1 MKTKLIEWIK
11 KYTEESHAKGY
22 VVNISGGKDSTV
34 VAALLVEAVGADKI
48 LGILQPNGE
57 QKDISDSIKVCELLG
72 IEHVTIPIN
81 LMFSSVLIGI
91 QEFPTIDGI
100 NESQFGSLLKPR
112 VTSTGRQL
120 ELTEKTLTNIPP
132 RIRMTVA
139 RAIAQSIGY
148 RFAGTG
154 NLSERYI
161 GWFTKDGD
169 SACDFNVIAGLT
181 CTQVI
186 ELGDEL
192 GIPHDLVH
200 KDPADGLTGKSD
212 EDNFGFTYEQLDNYI
227 LNGTSGNKDIDK
239 LIEEKHE
246 QSIHK
251 YGVYTPSI
259 ELFYPGNVM
268 SESESISFVPWF
280 NEDGTSNIGESLG
293 KQGFDIKN
301 PENGFNTSFISD
313 LFM

>member
-34 VAALLVEAVGADKI
+34 VAALLVEAVGADKV

-57 QKDISDSIKVCELLG
+57 QKDISDSIRVCKYLG
-72 IEHVTIPIN
+72 IEYKIVNIMESVNSIIN
-81 LMFSSVLIGI
+81 SI
-91 QEFPTIDGI
+91 ERNPTEINIINHKIDD
-100 NESQFGSLLKPR
+100 
-112 VTSTGRQL
+112 
-120 ELTEKTLTNIPP
+120 KTLTNIPP

-139 RAIAQSIGY
+139 RAVAQSIGY

-169 SACDFNVIAGLT
+169 FSCDFNIIAGLT

-186 ELGDEL
+186 KLGDEL

-200 KDPADGLTGKSD
+200 KTPADGLTGKSD

-301 PENGFNTSFISD
+301 PENGVNTSFISD

>member
-34 VAALLVEAVGADKI
+34 VASLLVEAVGADKV

-57 QKDISDSIKVCELLG
+57 QKDISDSIRVCKYLG
-72 IEHVTIPIN
+72 IEYKIVNIMESVNSIIN
-81 LMFSSVLIGI
+81 SI
-91 QEFPTIDGI
+91 ERNPTEINIINHKIDD
-100 NESQFGSLLKPR
+100 
-112 VTSTGRQL
+112 
-120 ELTEKTLTNIPP
+120 KTLTNIPP

-200 KDPADGLTGKSD
+200 KAPADGLTGKSD

>member
-34 VAALLVEAVGADKI
+34 VASLLVEAVGADKV

-57 QKDISDSIKVCELLG
+57 QKDISDSIRVCKYLG
-72 IEHVTIPIN
+72 IEYKIVNIMESVNSIIN
-81 LMFSSVLIGI
+81 SI
-91 QEFPTIDGI
+91 ERNPTEINIINHKIDD
-100 NESQFGSLLKPR
+100 
-112 VTSTGRQL
+112 
-120 ELTEKTLTNIPP
+120 KTLTNIPP

-139 RAIAQSIGY
+139 RAVAQSIGY

>member
-1 MKTKLIEWIK
+1 MESVNSIINSIERNP
-11 KYTEESHAKGY
+11 TEI
-22 VVNISGGKDSTV
+22 NIINH
-34 VAALLVEAVGADKI
+34 KI
-48 LGILQPNGE
+48 
-57 QKDISDSIKVCELLG
+57 DD
-72 IEHVTIPIN
+72 
-81 LMFSSVLIGI
+81 
-91 QEFPTIDGI
+91 
-100 NESQFGSLLKPR
+100 
-112 VTSTGRQL
+112 
-120 ELTEKTLTNIPP
+120 KTLTNIPP

-200 KDPADGLTGKSD
+200 KAPADGLTGKSD

>member
-1 MKTKLIEWIK
+1 MESVNSIINSIERNP
-11 KYTEESHAKGY
+11 TEI
-22 VVNISGGKDSTV
+22 NIINH
-34 VAALLVEAVGADKI
+34 KI
-48 LGILQPNGE
+48 
-57 QKDISDSIKVCELLG
+57 DD
-72 IEHVTIPIN
+72 
-81 LMFSSVLIGI
+81 
-91 QEFPTIDGI
+91 
-100 NESQFGSLLKPR
+100 
-112 VTSTGRQL
+112 
-120 ELTEKTLTNIPP
+120 KTLTNIPP

-139 RAIAQSIGY
+139 RAVAQSIGY

-169 SACDFNVIAGLT
+169 SSC
-181 CTQVI
+181 
-186 ELGDEL
+186 
-192 GIPHDLVH
+192 DLVH
-200 KDPADGLTGKSD
+200 KTPADGLTGKSD

>member
-34 VAALLVEAVGADKI
+34 VAALLVEAVGADKV

-57 QKDISDSIKVCELLG
+57 QKDISDSIRVCKYLG
-72 IEHVTIPIN
+72 IEYKIVNIMESVNSIIN
-81 LMFSSVLIGI
+81 SI
-91 QEFPTIDGI
+91 ERNPTEINIINHKIDD
-100 NESQFGSLLKPR
+100 
-112 VTSTGRQL
+112 
-120 ELTEKTLTNIPP
+120 KTLTNIPP

-139 RAIAQSIGY
+139 RAVAQSIGY

-169 SACDFNVIAGLT
+169 SSCDFNIIAGLT

-186 ELGDEL
+186 KLGDEL

-200 KDPADGLTGKSD
+200 KTPADGLTGKSD

-268 SESESISFVPWF
+268 SESESIIFVPWF

>member
-11 KYTEESHAKGY
+11 KYTEGSHAKGY

-34 VAALLVEAVGADKI
+34 VAALLVKAVGADKVF
-48 LGILQPNGE
+48 GILQPNGE
-57 QKDISDSIKVCELLG
+57 QKDISDSIKVCKYLG
-72 IEHVTIPIN
+72 IEYIEIDISYQYNETINNIECYKGIYNNDFKKRPI
-81 LMFSSVLIGI
+81 
-91 QEFPTIDGI
+91 ID
-100 NESQFGSLLKPR
+100 
-112 VTSTGRQL
+112 
-120 ELTEKTLTNIPP
+120 EKTKTNIPP
-132 RIRMTVA
+132 RIRMMNA
-139 RAIAQSIGY
+139 RAVSQSMGF

-169 SACDFNVIAGLT
+169 SACDFNIIAGLT

-186 ELGDEL
+186 KLGDEL
-192 GIPHDLVH
+192 GLPHDLVH
-200 KDPADGLTGKSD
+200 KAPADGLTGKSD
-212 EDNFGFTYEQLDNYI
+212 EDNFGFTYEQLDSYI

>member
-57 QKDISDSIKVCELLG
+57 QKDISDSIRVCKYLG
-72 IEHVTIPIN
+72 IEYKIVNIMESVNSIIN
-81 LMFSSVLIGI
+81 SI
-91 QEFPTIDGI
+91 ERNPTEINIINHKIDD
-100 NESQFGSLLKPR
+100 
-112 VTSTGRQL
+112 
-120 ELTEKTLTNIPP
+120 KTLTNIPP

-169 SACDFNVIAGLT
+169 SACDFNIIAGLT

-200 KDPADGLTGKSD
+200 KAPADGLTGKSD

-268 SESESISFVPWF
+268 SESESIIFVPWF

>member
-34 VAALLVEAVGADKI
+34 VASLLVEAVGADKV

-57 QKDISDSIKVCELLG
+57 QKDISDSIRVCKYLG
-72 IEHVTIPIN
+72 IEYKIVNIMESVNSIIN
-81 LMFSSVLIGI
+81 SI
-91 QEFPTIDGI
+91 ERNPTEINIINHKIDD
-100 NESQFGSLLKPR
+100 
-112 VTSTGRQL
+112 
-120 ELTEKTLTNIPP
+120 KTLTNISP

-139 RAIAQSIGY
+139 RAVAQSIGY

-169 SACDFNVIAGLT
+169 SSCDFNIIAGLT

-186 ELGDEL
+186 KLGDEL

-200 KDPADGLTGKSD
+200 KTPADGLTGKSD